1 MEKRSINLLFEL
13 YRDVYLKCDPDI
25 TVLNRKYLSTLPEKE
40 LITLVDRLF
49 PALHLEFNSMRL
61 HQENFLSKVARRP
74 LPEDLRRYNQV
85 FVDSRKY

>member
-1 MEKRSINLLFEL
+1 MNLMFEL

-25 TVLNRKYLSTLPEKE
+25 TVLNRKYLSTLPEEE

-49 PALHLEFNSMRL
+49 PALYLEFNSMRL
-61 HQENFLSKVARRP
+61 HQENFLSKVSRRP
-74 LPEDLRRYNQV
+74 LPEDIKRYNQV